1 MRKLLTWIVRII
13 VLLLLLQVALWSWDR
28 YRQGAGNA
36 GQKEV
41 LDGDKICRITNPD
54 LGSCVCLHR
63 QTNERLKLPYEE
75 CVERARNQYP

>member
-13 VLLLLLQVALWSWDR
+13 VLLLLLQIALWSWDR

-41 LDGDKICRITNPD
+41 LDGDKICRITNPGVA
-54 LGSCVCLHR
+54 GSGSGPHPSR
-63 QTNERLKLPYEE
+63 PRR
-75 CVERARNQYP
+75 RAH